1 MATDKSFLLSA
12 NLGSK
17 NAIAVITLF
26 SADRYLAIE
35 FTNVEWK
42 ARSHFVRLY
51 VANEEVAKS
60 TNSKPQLS
68 ALKLGWNADNQ
79 MWVFGLDLSVG
90 VHLLES
96 AGLSPRRH

>member
-1 MATDKSFLLSA
+1 MDKPILLSA

-26 SADRYLAIE
+26 SADRYLVIE
-35 FTNVEWK
+35 FQSNVEWK

-79 MWVFGLDLSVG
+79 M
-90 VHLLES
+90 
-96 AGLSPRRH
+96 